1 MKRKLRHII
10 PSLAVLFLLI
20 GMFTMVV
27 SPAPASAAT
36 TITLSVS
43 VDPGDIDQDLLYSF
57 IDKIID
63 DYNLNADKVIIKF
76 ADGTA
81 TEYKPGSTPVP
92 EPQPVPEPEP
102 EPQPQPEPQ
111 PEPEPQPQPEPQ
123 PDPGESNT
131 GSVSMN
137 LDEQKMLDLVN
148 QERAR
153 VGLPALKA
161 NLELVRLARLKAQ
174 DMINLGY
181 FSHTSPT
188 YGSPFDMIKSA
199 GIRYWYAGEN
209 LAGAYSVEVAHNS
222 LMNSE
227 GHRANI
233 LNSNFKEVGIGVVD
247 GGPYGKMFV
256 QLFIG

>member
-1 MKRKLRHII
+1 MKRNLRHII

-57 IDKIID
+57 IDKIIE
-63 DYNLNADKVIIKF
+63 DYNLDADKVIIKF
-76 ADGTA
+76 ANGTA
-81 TEYKPGSTPVP
+81 TEYKPGSTPIPEPEPVPEHEP
-92 EPQPVPEPEP
+92 EPQPAP

-111 PEPEPQPQPEPQ
+111 PEP
-123 PDPGESNT
+123 GESNA

-137 LDEQKMLDLVN
+137 VDEQKMLGLVN

-181 FSHTSPT
+181 FSHISPT

-199 GIRYWYAGEN
+199 GIRYGYAGEN
-209 LAGAYSVEVAHNS
+209 LAGAYSVEVAHTS